1 MNPAIVY
8 LTKYN
13 LFQST
18 MDVPVSLFGNLLSP
32 TVQNLTDWLDFRPG
46 NMDSSPWRLTLI
58 PAQAGKSVNKQLW

>member
-18 MDVPVSLFGNLLSP
+18 MDVLVSLFGILLSP
-32 TVQNLTDWLDFRPG
+32 TVQCLSDWLDFLSG
-46 NMDSSPWRLTLI
+46 TKDNSPWRLT
-58 PAQAGKSVNKQLW
+58 